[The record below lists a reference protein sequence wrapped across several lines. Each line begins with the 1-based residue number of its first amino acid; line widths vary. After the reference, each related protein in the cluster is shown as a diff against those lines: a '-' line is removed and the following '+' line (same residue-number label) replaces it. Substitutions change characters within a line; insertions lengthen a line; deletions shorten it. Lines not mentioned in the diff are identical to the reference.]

1 MQIEVAFV
9 TNHPLANIAALTQRL
24 HAGELDAAA
33 YVAVYVLQWQVA
45 RHGRGVAQ
53 RRSRRDAAPD
63 GIAWLDTALTLP
75 APARTEFLADIY
87 ARYELRGVRQRV
99 GVTLHHWLRGD
110 WRLTLL
116 HTVPAPRAVLRL
128 QADGSRPVTVIA
140 AYPRLL
146 QPVLDKADAFAFVC
160 HDLEHAW
167 QFFHDPTRCRAQQ
180 RFARR
185 LERAWARGVFD
196 AYLADPVFAEKFL
209 YLAADM
215 NTHVLHS
222 LQYLRAIL
230 IEHHLRRDALA
241 PHAPL
246 PAAPRAAVETALT
259 LLLGDAARFFVAPT
273 DDHAAR
279 DAAALEAA
287 L

>member
-1 MQIEVAFV
+1 M
-9 TNHPLANIAALTQRL
+9 TSHPLARIEVLTRRL
-24 HAGELDAAA
+24 QAGELDAAA
-33 YVAVYVLQWQVA
+33 YVALYVLQWQVA
-45 RHGRGVAQ
+45 RYGRGVAQ

-63 GIAWLDTALTLP
+63 GAVWLDTALALP

-99 GVTLHHWLRGD
+99 GVTLHRWLRGD

-146 QPVLDKADAFAFVC
+146 QPVLDKVDAYAFAC

-167 QFFHDPTRCRAQQ
+167 QFFHDAARCRAQQ

-185 LERAWARGVFD
+185 LERAWALGAFD
-196 AYLADPVFAEKFL
+196 SYLADSVFAEKFL

-230 IEHHLRRDALA
+230 IEHHLRCDAL
-241 PHAPL
+241 PPRAPL
-246 PAAPRAAVETALT
+246 PAAARAAVETALA
-259 LLLGDAARFFVAPT
+259 LLLGDAAQFF
-273 DDHAAR
+273 AAANNAYG

>member
-1 MQIEVAFV
+1 MQIEVASV
-9 TNHPLANIAALTQRL
+9 TTHPLANIALLTQRL
-24 HAGELDAAA
+24 QAGTLDAAA
-33 YVAVYVLQWQVA
+33 YVALYVLHWQVA
-45 RHGRGVAQ
+45 RHGCGIAQ
-53 RRSRRDAAPD
+53 RRSRRDAAPN

-75 APARTEFLADIY
+75 SSARNDFLVDIF

-99 GVTLHHWLRGD
+99 GVTLRRWLRGD

-116 HTVPAPRAVLRL
+116 HSVPSPRAVLRL

-140 AYPRLL
+140 TYPRLL
-146 QPVLDKADAFAFVC
+146 QPVLDKTDAYEFVC

-167 QFFHDPTRCRAQQ
+167 QFFHDSARCRAQQ

-185 LERAWARGVFD
+185 LERAWALGVFD
-196 AYLADPVFAEKFL
+196 SYLADSVFAEKFL

-222 LQYLRAIL
+222 LNYLRAIL
-230 IEHHLRRDALA
+230 IEHHLRRDAL
-241 PHAPL
+241 PPSAPL
-246 PAAPRAAVETALT
+246 PAAARAAVETALA
-259 LLLGDAARFFVAPT
+259 LLLGDAAPFFAT
-273 DDHAAR
+273 TNNAYG

>member
-1 MQIEVAFV
+1 MASVVA
-9 TNHPLANIAALTQRL
+9 HPLSNIDALTQRTL
-24 HAGELDAAA
+24 AGTLDDAA
-33 YVAVYVLQWQVA
+33 YVALYVLQWQVA
-45 RHGRGVAQ
+45 RYGRGVAQ
-53 RRSRRDAAPD
+53 RRSRRDAVPD
-63 GIAWLDTALTLP
+63 GIAWLDAALALP
-75 APARTEFLADIY
+75 TPARTEFLADLY

-99 GVTLHHWLRGD
+99 GITLHRWLRGE

-116 HTVPAPRAVLRL
+116 HTVPTPRAVLRL

-146 QPVLDKADAFAFVC
+146 QPVLDKADAYAFVC

-167 QFFHDPTRCRAQQ
+167 QFFHDPARCRAQQ

-185 LERAWARGVFD
+185 LERAWTLGAFD
-196 AYLADPVFAEKFL
+196 RYLTDSVFAEKFL

-230 IEHHLRRDALA
+230 IEHHLRREGLSAR
-241 PHAPL
+241 APL
-246 PAAPRAAVETALT
+246 PVAARAAVEAALAQ
-259 LLLGDAARFFVAPT
+259 LLGDAARFFVAPT
-273 DDHAAR
+273 GDDAPR
-279 DAAALEAA
+279 DAEALEAA